1 MCVCVYIYVY
11 ICICIY
17 IYIYIYVCIY
27 MYTCILYIPT
37 YYPQRVPDM
46 WSNVA
51 YLSLKPLGSW
61 FKDLVARCEFMSS
74 WIGDGPPHAF
84 WMSGVLQCVA
94 VCYSA
99 LRACEFKSSWIGD
112 GIPGVFWM
120 SGVLQ
125 CVPVCSS
132 VFQTTNHRPWCFFLT
147 RHPSQHTATHCN
159 TLQHTATHCNTLSE
173 CNVVTVNEAGLFLT
187 GHTSCS
193 LWISAFFFPQGYM
206 TAALQ
211 MYARSTRIAID
222 TLDFATRAL
231 TITPED
237 VLQAAGKYSP
247 KY

>member
-1 MCVCVYIYVY
+1 
-11 ICICIY
+11 
-17 IYIYIYVCIY
+17 
-27 MYTCILYIPT
+27 
-37 YYPQRVPDM
+37 M

-74 WIGDGPPHAF
+74 WIGDGPPDAF

-99 LRACEFKSSWIGD
+99 LRVCEFKSSWIGD
-112 GIPGVFWM
+112 GIPGVLWM
-120 SGVLQ
+120 AGVLQ
-125 CVPVCSS
+125 CVQSCSVLQCVPDNQS
-132 VFQTTNHRPWCFFLT
+132 STLVLLSDSTSL
-147 RHPSQHTATHCN
+147 STHCY

-237 VLQAAGKYSP
+237 VLQAAGKSCP